1 MSYLQEK
8 LSPFVLLSQPQQ
20 GDVSEDDALTMISTD
35 PSISDGSSIRGGY
48 RQITRIHPSLGN
60 GEYFRKCVSF
70 QAVGAENTAYCSTN
84 LDVSHLGPRHIVA
97 TGEISG
103 IKINDISATNAQ
115 NGNQQIDIMSYIA
128 SDYRAIVEGTNAE
141 LQFIAN
147 AAGIAYHDP
156 RVVWENGGSGATLT
170 ARWKDGV
177 LTITYDGSTGTG
189 LDVTTVAALSI
200 TGDPYPPWLSVETAG
215 ELAWAELVDTPFR
228 AVNLAATDEIVG
240 YQTSY
245 GIVMLGGAG

>member
-35 PSISDGSSIRGGY
+35 QSISDGSEIRGGY
-48 RQITRIHPSLGN
+48 RQVSRIHPSLGN

-70 QAVGAENTAYCSTN
+70 QAVGADNIAYCSTN

-97 TGEISG
+97 TGEISQL
-103 IKINDISATNAQ
+103 KVNDIAAVNAQ

-128 SDYRAIVEGTNAE
+128 SDYRAIIEGSNAE
-141 LQFIAN
+141 LQVIAN

-156 RVVWENGGSGATLT
+156 RVVWTNGGSGTGLA
-170 ARWKDGV
+170 AHWEDGI
-177 LTITYDGSTGTG
+177 LTISYDGSTGTG
-189 LDVTTVAALSI
+189 LDATTVAALLI
-200 TGDPYPPWLSVETAG
+200 TGDPYPPWMSVETAG
-215 ELAWAELVDTPFR
+215 ELAWAELVDTPLS
-228 AVNLAATDEIVG
+228 AKNPTATDQLLG
-240 YQTSY
+240 FQTSY